1 MNGQAT
7 VTQPVAPASGRVLR
21 WAVLGLLALPFWL
34 VWAPGT
40 KAADAPVSSM
50 DRPSQTATLPSSDS
64 PGGRVEAYP
73 YPRLCPRS
81 TTFKVRG
88 GGQELFVYHT
98 SAGDFATFGSQGSVV
113 IEIEA
118 PRAAQSVRI
127 APARHGIKPTLEG
140 NLIRF
145 TLPAPQNLW
154 VEIEGLDSLFIFA
167 QDADQKVPKPDDPGV
182 KYFRGGQVYEVGEL
196 RLHDNETL
204 YLEGGAVVR
213 GCIRATGARNVR
225 IAGPGVLDG
234 SYYRR
239 GVDAHRSVVLEGCRD
254 SRVEDIIMIEPTAWM
269 VVLGACQDVVVRNVR
284 ELGSLG
290 STDGVDIVG
299 SRRIRVENC
308 FCRNGDDCIVI
319 KSLDLRAHGR
329 DATLDYSADV
339 EDIEVSGCA
348 LMAYIGG
355 QAMEIGHELRTG
367 SVGNIRFRDCDVLA
381 VHGHGGVFGI
391 HNADRA
397 TVSDVLYENI
407 RVEHHYEKLLDFRVI
422 KSRWSKDE
430 ERGQIR
436 NVTLRNIDV
445 AISVFNPGYS
455 CSVIGGLDSQH
466 TVEHVRFEQFR
477 KAGRLV
483 TCADEMDLY
492 SKQASDITFR

>member
-1 MNGQAT
+1 MNNRVT
-7 VTQPVAPASGRVLR
+7 VPQRVVPPSGRLLQWAPPWLVSLVLWLAWASVAPGDNKAVSTVEQPTHGETLASSNSPASRVL
-21 WAVLGLLALPFWL
+21 
-34 VWAPGT
+34 
-40 KAADAPVSSM
+40 
-50 DRPSQTATLPSSDS
+50 
-64 PGGRVEAYP
+64 AYS

-81 TTFKVRG
+81 VTYKVRV
-88 GGQELFVYHT
+88 GGQEVFVYHT
-98 SAGDFATFGSQGSVV
+98 SAGDFAAFGCRGSVPV
-113 IEIEA
+113 EIET

-127 APARHGIKPTLEG
+127 APARHRIETTTEG
-140 NLIRF
+140 NVIRF
-145 TLPAPQNLW
+145 MLPAPRNLW
-154 VEIEGLDSLFIFA
+154 VEIEGLDSLFIYA
-167 QDADQKVPKPDDPGV
+167 QDADQKAPKPDDPGV
-182 KYFRGGQVYEVGEL
+182 KYFRAGQVYEVGEL

-225 IAGPGVLDG
+225 IAGSGVLDG

-254 SRVEDIIMIEPTAWM
+254 SLIEDIIVIEPTAWM
-269 VVLGACQDVVVRNVR
+269 VLLGACQDVVVRNAR

-290 STDGVDIVG
+290 STDGIDIVG

-308 FCRNGDDCIVI
+308 FCRNGDDCIAI
-319 KSLDLRAHGR
+319 KSLDLRPHGR

-348 LMAYIGG
+348 LMAHIGG
-355 QAMEIGHELRTG
+355 QAMEIGHELRTAF
-367 SVGNIRFRDCDVLA
+367 VRNIRFRDCDVLA

-407 RVEHHYEKLLDFRVI
+407 RVEHHYEKLVDFRVT

-455 CSVIGGLDSQH
+455 CSLIGGLDSQH

-477 KAGRLV
+477 RAGRPV
-483 TCADEMDLY
+483 TSADEMDLY
-492 SKQASDITFR
+492 CKQATDITFH